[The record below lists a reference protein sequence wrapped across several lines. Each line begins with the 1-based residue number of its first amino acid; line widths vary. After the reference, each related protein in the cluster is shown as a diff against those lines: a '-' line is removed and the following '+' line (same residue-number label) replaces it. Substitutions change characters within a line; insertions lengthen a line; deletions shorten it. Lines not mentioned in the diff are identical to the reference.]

1 MLTRAECPR
10 FLMSFCTLCG
20 SSQVYYKSML
30 DQFGLNMLAHL
41 HIVTHCITLYHPVLS
56 CIQDVES
63 RMDSEDVSN
72 PFEEVR
78 TFTEFRASRVWM
90 GMDSHVIN

>member
-1 MLTRAECPR
+1 
-10 FLMSFCTLCG
+10 MSFRTLCG

-30 DQFGLNMLAHL
+30 DQFGLNMLAH
-41 HIVTHCITLYHPVLS
+41 HPVRS

-78 TFTEFRASRVWM
+78 TFTEFRTSRVWM
-90 GMDSHVIN
+90 GRDFHVIN

>member
-1 MLTRAECPR
+1 
-10 FLMSFCTLCG
+10 MSFRTLCG
-20 SSQVYYKSML
+20 SSQIYYKSML
-30 DQFGLNMLAHL
+30 DQFGLNMLAH
-41 HIVTHCITLYHPVLS
+41 HPVRS

-78 TFTEFRASRVWM
+78 TFTEFRTSRVWM
-90 GMDSHVIN
+90 GMDFHVIN